1 MSSFFSALSALRAHQ
16 DWLDVIG
23 NNLANTNTNGFRT
36 GQARFS
42 DQFSTTLRYA
52 SAPGTSFGGVDPMQ
66 VGGGVRLSDIGRS
79 FQQGALQSTGK
90 PLDVAL
96 QGGGFFAIANGSH
109 TYYTR
114 VGTFGLDGAHNLV
127 DQRTGFNVLDRGGA
141 RITVDTDAIYPP
153 QATTLVSLA
162 GNLPSHVSGPL
173 PQILTGVGG
182 LRDGDPATIT
192 GTVAEPF
199 PIPLGQTWSMTIS
212 ASGGAEQQVS
222 IPGAT
227 GGVSAATVAAA
238 IDALDGVAAT
248 VDGSGHVVVSTERT
262 GEAVSLKVTAGQTG
276 QDLASALGLSTTL
289 VMGTQTP
296 VSAATDL
303 NDLPGNVTHYQAG
316 DTIRVRGFDGDGT
329 QIDATFTYGAGNDG
343 TTVND
348 FVSFLDATYGTA
360 NVSLD
365 AQGRIVAQAVPGGVS
380 NLSMLITDGT
390 GSTGRTLWTTY
401 ALSTTQAGTAADV
414 VSTTAEV
421 YDQAGLA
428 HAVTV
433 DFARQDDGSWTA
445 TPTIAATEGT
455 IISAPITGITFGPD
469 GAPTSLAGL
478 DTSVTVMFAGSPAPQ
493 TFALDLGSNG
503 AFSGVTQ
510 LGAIGDVVVRQQD
523 GFAFGT
529 LDSLTVDADGTIRG
543 NYSNGHNRALAQM
556 GIATFANDEG
566 LAQVG
571 DSAFAVTANSGTA
584 NMGAG
589 NVGHAGRVVGGS
601 LEGSNVDTA
610 EQFVMLIEAQRGFQ
624 ANSRV
629 ITAQDEVLKDLVNLI

>member
-1 MSSFFSALSALRAHQ
+1 MSSFFSALSALQAHQ

-52 SAPGTSFGGVDPMQ
+52 SAPGSNFGGVDPMQ

-90 PLDVAL
+90 PLDMAL
-96 QGGGFFAIANGSH
+96 QGGGFFTLSNGTH
-109 TYYTR
+109 TLYTR

-127 DQRTGFNVLDRGGA
+127 DQSTGYNVLDRGGA
-141 RITVDTDAIYPP
+141 KIQVDTDAIYPP
-153 QATTLVSLA
+153 QATSLVSLA

-182 LRDGDPATIT
+182 LKDGDPASIT
-192 GTVAEPF
+192 GTATGPF
-199 PIPLGQTWSMTIS
+199 AIPVGQTWSMTVM
-212 ASGGAEQQVS
+212 ASGGVPQQVS
-222 IPGAT
+222 IPGAA
-227 GGVSAATVAAA
+227 GGVTATSVAAA
-238 IDALDGVAAT
+238 IDALDGIAAS

-262 GEAVSLKVTAGQTG
+262 GEAVSLKITAGQTG

-289 VMGTQTP
+289 VLGTQTP
-296 VSAATDL
+296 VSSATDL
-303 NDLPGNVTHYQAG
+303 NDLPGNVTHYTSG
-316 DTIRVRGFDGDGT
+316 DTINVRGFDGDGT
-329 QIDATFTYGAGNDG
+329 PIDATFTYGAGNDG

-348 FVSFLDATYGTA
+348 FVSFLDTTYGTA
-360 NVSLD
+360 DVSLD
-365 AQGRIVAQAVPGGVS
+365 AQGRIVAQADSGGVS
-380 NLSMLITDGT
+380 NLAMTITDGT
-390 GSTGRTLWTTY
+390 GSTGRTQWTTY
-401 ALSTTQAGTAADV
+401 ALSTTQAGTAPDE

-421 YDQAGLA
+421 YDAAGLA

-433 DFARQDDGSWTA
+433 DFARQDDGTWTA
-445 TPTIAATEGT
+445 TPTLAASEGT
-455 IISAPITGITFGPD
+455 IISAPISGITFGPD

-478 DTSVTVMFAGSPAPQ
+478 NTNVTVMFTGSPAPQ
-493 TFALDLGSNG
+493 TFALDLGTNG
-503 AFSGVTQ
+503 QFAGVTQ
-510 LGAIGDVVVRQQD
+510 LGSTGDVVVRQQD
-523 GFAFGT
+523 GFAVGT

-543 NYSNGHNRALAQM
+543 NYSNGHSQALAEM

-571 DSAFAVTANSGTA
+571 NSAFAVTANSGTA
-584 NMGAG
+584 NVGAG
-589 NVGHAGRVVGGS
+589 NIGHAGSVVGGS

-610 EQFVMLIEAQRGFQ
+610 EQFVLLIEAQRGFQ

>member
-42 DQFSTTLRYA
+42 DQFSTTLRFA
-52 SAPGTSFGGVDPMQ
+52 SAPGSNFGGVDPMQ
-66 VGGGVRLSDIGRS
+66 VGGGVRLADIGRS

-96 QGGGFFAIANGSH
+96 QGGGFFTISNGTH
-109 TYYTR
+109 TLYTR

-127 DQRTGFNVLDRGGA
+127 DQRTGYNVLDRGGA
-141 RITVDTDAIYPP
+141 RIQVDTDAIFPP
-153 QATTLVSLA
+153 QATSLVALA

-182 LRDGDPATIT
+182 LKDGNPASVT
-192 GTVAEPF
+192 GTVAGPF
-199 PIPLGQTWSMTIS
+199 NIPIGQTWSMTVT
-212 ASGGAEQQVS
+212 ASGGAPQQVS
-222 IPGAT
+222 IPGSASPITAT
-227 GGVSAATVAAA
+227 SVAAA
-238 IDALDGVAAT
+238 IDALDDVAAS
-248 VDGSGHVVVSTERT
+248 VDGTGHVVVSTERT
-262 GEAVSLKVTAGQTG
+262 GEDVSLKVTAGQTG

-289 VMGTQTP
+289 VLGTQTP

-303 NDLPGNVTHYQAG
+303 NDLPGNVTHYVSG

-348 FVSFLDATYGTA
+348 FVSFLDATYTTA
-360 NVSLD
+360 DVSLD
-365 AQGRIVAQAVPGGVS
+365 AQGRIVAQADAGGES
-380 NLSMLITDGT
+380 DLALTITDGT
-390 GSTGRTLWTTY
+390 GSTGRMQWTAY
-401 ALSTTQAGTAADV
+401 ALSTTQAGTAPDV

-421 YDQAGLA
+421 YDAAGLA

-445 TPTIAATEGT
+445 TPTLAASEGT
-455 IISAPITGITFGPD
+455 IISGPITGITFGPD

-478 DTSVTVMFAGSPAPQ
+478 DTDVTVMFMGSPAPQ
-493 TFALDLGSNG
+493 TFALDLGTNG
-503 AFSGVTQ
+503 QFAGVTQ
-510 LGAIGDVVVRQQD
+510 LGSSGDIVVRQQD
-523 GFAFGT
+523 GFAVGT
-529 LDSLTVDADGTIRG
+529 LDSLTVDADGTVRG
-543 NYSNGHNRALAQM
+543 NYSNGHNQALAQM

-571 DSAFAVTANSGTA
+571 DSSFAVTANSGTA
-584 NMGAG
+584 NIGAG

-610 EQFVMLIEAQRGFQ
+610 EQFVLLIEAQRGFQ

>member
-16 DWLDVIG
+16 DWIDVIG
-23 NNLANTNTNGFRT
+23 NNLANTNTNGYRT
-36 GQARFS
+36 GAARFS
-42 DQFSTTLRYA
+42 DQFSATLRFA
-52 SAPGTSFGGVDPMQ
+52 SAPGTNFGGVNPMQ
-66 VGGGVRLSDIGRS
+66 VGGGVRLADIGRS
-79 FQQGALQSTGK
+79 FQQGALRSTGK

-96 QGGGFFAIANGSH
+96 QGQGFFTISNGGH
-109 TYYTR
+109 TLYTR
-114 VGTFGLDGAHNLV
+114 VGTFGLDGARNLV

-141 RITVDTDAIYPP
+141 PIQVDVDAIFPP
-153 QATTLVSLA
+153 QPTTLVSLA

-182 LRDGDPATIT
+182 MRDGDPASIT

-199 PIPLGQTWSMTIS
+199 PIPLGQTWSMTVTV
-212 ASGGAEQQVS
+212 SGGPPQLVS

-238 IDALDGVAAT
+238 IDALDGAAAT
-248 VDGSGHVVVSTERT
+248 VDGTGHVIVSTERT
-262 GEAVSLKVTAGQTG
+262 GEAVSLKITAGQTG
-276 QDLASALGLSTTL
+276 QDLASALGVSTSL

-303 NDLPGNVTHYQAG
+303 NDLPGNVTHYASG

-329 QIDATFTYGAGNDG
+329 PIDSTFTYGATNDG
-343 TTVND
+343 TTVD
-348 FVSFLDATYGTA
+348 DLVSWMDGVYATA

-365 AQGRIVAQAVPGGVS
+365 AQGRIVAQADTAGES
-380 NLSMLITDGT
+380 DLALLITDGT
-390 GSTGRTLWTTY
+390 GSTGRTQWTTY
-401 ALSTTQAGTAADV
+401 ALSTTQAGTAPDV

-421 YDQAGLA
+421 YDAAGLA

-445 TPTIAATEGT
+445 TPTIAASEGT
-455 IISAPITGITFGPD
+455 IISGPITGITFGPD

-478 DTSVTVMFAGSPAPQ
+478 TTDITVLFSGATAPQ
-493 TFALDLGSNG
+493 TFALDMGSNG

-510 LGAIGDVVVRQQD
+510 LGALGDVVVRQQD
-523 GFAFGT
+523 GFAVGT

-543 NYSNGHNRALAQM
+543 NYSNGHNQALAQM

-571 DSAFAVTANSGTA
+571 DSSFAVTANSGIA
-584 NMGAG
+584 NVGAG
-589 NVGHAGRVVGGS
+589 NVGKAGRVVGGS

-610 EQFVMLIEAQRGFQ
+610 EQFVLLIEAQRGFQ